1 MEIIENQNK
10 TNESLLYK
18 NNEIET
24 MRNKIEAMDK
34 YNQIQVLK
42 ILNKNNA
49 TLNENNNGVFIN
61 LTNLSNDVL
70 NKLNEY
76 IIYVETQERNLSSI
90 ENTKDLYLNKYFTK
104 DIKNYNDKYVVEN
117 DN

>member
-76 IIYVETQERNLSSI
+76 IIYVETQEKNLSSI